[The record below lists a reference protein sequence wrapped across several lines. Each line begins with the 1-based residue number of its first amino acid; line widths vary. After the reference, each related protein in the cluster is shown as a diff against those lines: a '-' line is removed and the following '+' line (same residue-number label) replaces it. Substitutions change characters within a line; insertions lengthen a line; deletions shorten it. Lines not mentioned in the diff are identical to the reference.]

1 MAGRPETTQFQG
13 DFEIVSFVGTLAED
27 GPHLHLA
34 VSDSYGGMIGGHAQE
49 GCVVRTTAEIVV
61 GELEDFVFSRPVD
74 PATGW
79 DELAIERRTTDPGG
93 EPDPRS

>member
-1 MAGRPETTQFQG
+1 MAGRPETTRFEG

-34 VSDSYGGMIGGHAQE
+34 VSDSTGRMIGGHAQE
-49 GCVVRTTAEIVV
+49 GSVVRTTAEIVI

-74 PATGW
+74 PITGW
-79 DELAIERRTTDPGG
+79 DELAIERRTTDPNA
-93 EPDPRS
+93 EVDVRS